1 MKTLN
6 RILIIFVTAFVALLH
21 LQVSYVIADSTVIDE
36 SSYVAETVLV
46 KFKPGTPAIDKANI
60 AASIGGKIERSYTLV
75 PGLTKVVAK
84 GKKVLDLIERLSK
97 NPNIVYVEPDYIVN
111 AEDTVPN
118 DSEFNKLWGMTR
130 IDAPTAWDS
139 ATGNPEYVVAVID
152 TGVDYTHPDLADN
165 MWINEA
171 EDFGYDGVDDD
182 NNGFVDDIHGYDFV
196 NNDGDPYDDHYHGTH
211 VAGTIGAV
219 GDNAIGVV
227 GVNWNCKIMALKFLG
242 NDGIG
247 TTSGAIGAL
256 DYAVKMGV
264 KLSNNSWGGGGYSQ
278 SLYESI
284 DAAGNANHLFVAAAG
299 NGGDDYVGD
308 DNDSIPH
315 YPSSYTNENIIS
327 VANITSSDT
336 LSSSSNYGETSV
348 DLAAPGSNIYS
359 TIPERYTH
367 YGDDQPI
374 NPIGYANL
382 SGTSMA
388 TPHVTGAAALM
399 AGQFPSISAMAIKDA
414 ILNTSEPLDSLYGK
428 TITGGLL
435 DVAAALASIDSIPAA
450 DFTFDVTNLDV
461 FFTDASFD
469 NDGTIA
475 YWDWGFGDGQSSTL
489 QNPFYTYGASGTYQ
503 VTLSVTDD
511 DNNTNSI
518 TKEVTV
524 TEPDTTPPVINAPED
539 VVKEATG
546 VSTQVDLGTPT
557 VSDNTD
563 PNPEVTNDAPDGF
576 AVGVTTVTWVATDSS
591 NNSASDTQ
599 IVTIEDTTAPSITA
613 PDDIT
618 VESSEPVAVNLGTP
632 TVSDIADPN
641 PVVSNDAPDLFPIG
655 TTTVTW
661 TATDASGNIA
671 TDPQTVTVN
680 VPVLAG
686 VISVADLDG
695 SSDGGSKFWIA
706 EASIEVNNTA
716 GSAEGVT
723 VAGVWSD
730 GSNVSCVTDSSGV
743 CSVNSRKSR
752 KNSLTFAITDLSNGV
767 DSYDPAANS
776 DSDGNSDGTSITI
789 NRDDTIPGTTPPD
802 ENTDPVAQDDS
813 ATTEPGTSVTIDVL
827 ANDSD
832 ADEDSLSVTGVTEPG
847 NGIAIYTSNDITYT
861 PDTDF
866 IDTDTFTY
874 TVSDGNGGTA
884 SATVIVEVQEAQ
896 DLVAVY
902 ISDLSGEA
910 SGNNVKNVIVTI
922 TVNDY
927 INNAAVSGMWSWSE
941 GASGTASCTTSNG
954 ICSVNV
960 RTKNLPVTFSV
971 TDITGSN
978 LNYDITQN
986 EVNDWITV
994 PQ

>member
-97 NPNIVYVEPDYIVN
+97 KPNIVYVEADYIVN
-111 AEDTVPN
+111 AKGIVPN
-118 DSEFNKLWGMTR
+118 DSEFDELWGMTR
-130 IDAPTAWDS
+130 IDAPTAWNS

-165 MWINEA
+165 MWINQE
-171 EDFGYDGVDDD
+171 EISGDNDVDDD
-182 NNGFVDDIHGYDFV
+182 NNGYVDDIYGYDFV

-219 GDNAIGVV
+219 GNNAIGVV
-227 GVNWNCKIMALKFLG
+227 GVNWNCKIMALKFLDA
-242 NDGIG
+242 DGSG
-247 TTSGAIGAL
+247 TTSGAIAAL
-256 DYAVKMGV
+256 DYAVAMGV
-264 KLSNNSWGGGGYSQ
+264 KLSNNSWGGGGDSVA
-278 SLYESI
+278 LYESI
-284 DAAGNANHLFVAAAG
+284 DAAGTANHLFVAAAG

-489 QNPFYTYGASGTYQ
+489 QSPFYTYGASGTYQ

-524 TEPDTTPPVINAPED
+524 TASAPV
-539 VVKEATG
+539 
-546 VSTQVDLGTPT
+546 GT
-557 VSDNTD
+557 
-563 PNPEVTNDAPDGF
+563 
-576 AVGVTTVTWVATDSS
+576 
-591 NNSASDTQ
+591 
-599 IVTIEDTTAPSITA
+599 
-613 PDDIT
+613 
-618 VESSEPVAVNLGTP
+618 
-632 TVSDIADPN
+632 
-641 PVVSNDAPDLFPIG
+641 
-655 TTTVTW
+655 
-661 TATDASGNIA
+661 
-671 TDPQTVTVN
+671 
-680 VPVLAG
+680 
-686 VISVADLDG
+686 ISVTDLDG
-695 SSDGGSKFWIA
+695 SSDGGIKFWIA
-706 EASIEVNNTA
+706 SASITVNNTG
-716 GSAEGVT
+716 GSTQGVN

-730 GSNVSCVTDSSGV
+730 GSTVSCVTQSTGT

-752 KNSLTFAITDLSNGV
+752 KDSLTFTITDLSNGV

-789 NRDDTIPGTTPPD
+789 NRDDTIPGTIPPD

-827 ANDSD
+827 ANDDD
-832 ADEDSLSVTGVTEPG
+832 ADGDSLSVTGVTDPG
-847 NGIAIYTSNDITYT
+847 NGIAIYTISDITYT
-861 PDTDF
+861 PDADF
-866 IDTDTFTY
+866 IGTDRFTY

-896 DLVAVY
+896 GLVAVY

-927 INNAAVSGMWSWSE
+927 INNAAVSGEWSD

-978 LNYDITQN
+978 LKYN
-986 EVNDWITV
+986 EDLNKEDDWITV